1 MPNDKDLIFELAQ
14 DNFETRQDF
23 DKLLSEKDGA
33 DIVFSMV
40 EDQFESRDVF
50 DKMLADQP
58 TELPGKQSPD
68 FTMGNLVGRKPSPKP
83 QPQQQPKKPYS
94 PSAEKSLDSKLGFGS
109 VIETVGK
116 PNELTQKASAF
127 SQYEQDQGYFAKV
140 DEFKRKVV
148 DGEDPSFTVPYGDE
162 GMRILTDATG
172 GGYTNVKR
180 KANTAR
186 VKMMNEVTPLLDS
199 EFNLNNSPRYVVKNE
214 DGFDV
219 PNVEAIDQYA
229 KTLANKYG
237 LPEDGYFKEVVY
249 NEAKARA
256 SFLAIQPKVNEKFE
270 QYAKPIKEQFNKQF
284 EEGFTTDE
292 VELQKLN
299 SQVKDLSERL
309 KSEADKEVAPLQQG
323 VQMQVSEIDAQWKQF
338 EEQTMAQAEQINASV
353 QQGMPQDQAQA
364 QLAQLDQQ
372 YKAAYD
378 DYLAERSSTFDV
390 YMRESNGIY
399 GKYNQRLN
407 RQAEELES
415 VAKGR
420 VLKAATA
427 YEKEFSKDPELKNKL
442 EEAYKRAYKETV
454 AEVDKDIEQYN
465 KSKLT
470 SGIMPS
476 WMGGSYAAG
485 LAERFGRSYT
495 QALGS
500 SIKALGTTFESNAMQ
515 LWGDQL
521 ELRYSLPQAK
531 TENFSDL
538 LDGENFVQLT
548 GQLAGGMTT
557 SLIASGVT
565 ALATK
570 NAPLTMRLAI
580 TGFAGWA
587 SETAD
592 ITGRAYDDMFS
603 RTQDAAQAQEAFD
616 KSLDTQ
622 VKLMPLYAFE
632 GLPFIGNAL
641 SKMSLIPRVIA
652 GGAIETITEF
662 AQELPQGIA
671 EENISKGRDPF
682 EDFYDLATSPSRPGS
697 ETPRWKETLITISPV
712 AVLGGA
718 GQLKAKELTEQ
729 EQIDKV
735 ASEYAASINVGSI
748 IQNSSQ
754 QWVSS
759 MVANQGENF
768 AAATINTLFA
778 QGQIDEAMRD
788 KLTASIESSTKNF
801 ASAESFGLDKGR
813 ALVYDALI
821 SEHNELKAK
830 EAELKANGDEV
841 GSKIWA
847 DKASLLEKKIDAFI
861 GAGASDFFTVTSKN
875 GNQLVFSDVSKLSS
889 PSFVAAIK
897 ASGATIEAYSEDG
910 AARLRELNQTAVNN
924 AKPREVVS
932 EVKPKEEVAPL
943 TNQASNTEQTGVQG
957 EANPLADVESTAK
970 ALEGIELDP
979 LFEKTK
985 STKYFRGQPTEDLP
999 QKDIFISPNEIIGKM
1014 YAKGKG
1020 VLKNLALKASNLF
1033 DIDTTVTKEF
1043 NDKLIDAW
1051 KKANPKS
1058 AIIPKEILN
1067 GTHIGKGY
1075 SQVLKETPEFR
1086 RALEEMGFD
1095 GLLNNFSHLQL
1106 KLPRQEVIVF
1116 DKANVSEINADLIS
1130 EAYHKA
1136 KADGSNPELVQ
1147 AVEQLLTPQQDAT
1160 KTGEIE
1166 QGSQQQREGAAGSQ
1180 QGQQANRN
1188 NQEEDVAPSQAETGG
1203 SNSTQQ
1209 SGAQQE
1215 EIKQAAKKAANAVR
1229 TLKAARPGYLQ
1240 SSIGSVVWDA
1250 AVETVATAIEA
1261 GGNIAQAV
1269 ADAIEQIKQSDFYK
1283 NLSKEDQDRVV
1294 SDFESSVNGSVS
1306 PDEAMALSGTPSGGS
1321 GGTGRR
1327 TPPSDKQKENNR
1339 TRVRNIMERW
1349 ARNRE
1354 IKFQDFKG
1362 AEAIRRL
1369 GTYTQVSMDEANTI
1383 ADALID
1389 DVGIEAAM
1397 DISMDPEFAGN
1408 VRTAILGRNLNQLA
1422 DKARKKN
1429 TPENVT
1435 NLANAIIEFSI
1446 YGTNLGQA
1454 LSQIRDVIESNPE
1467 LFFAESLRTKS
1478 SSINNPTMGDPTT
1491 TGTRA
1496 QVGLSA
1502 RDAVEAAREA
1512 AFDEI
1517 MSALTNPL
1525 TPEEAMRQALEKA
1538 FELSGN
1544 DRAVLADML
1553 KDLRD
1558 RGLLASVENKD
1569 IAVAAVYDA
1578 LNGLNNQLENPLADA
1593 DIRQIAETLIN
1604 TYEEIAKAKIKTE
1617 IDKILNTEAKRKGM
1631 RNEDKAI
1638 RALLYGALDDA
1649 DYLEKWSMMF
1659 GGVSS
1664 AAFTAE
1670 EKAELKR
1677 LSRLYAQ
1684 TKKQQGPNALAT
1696 NSVNAQ
1702 FKAYMN
1708 KVFVRQMAPGRKFRN
1723 RFIQAANLISG
1734 LRYNWILTAPTTLA
1748 RVFSGT
1754 VESATTELASSMLAD
1769 IVQGR
1774 PVAAKDA
1781 ITKSFGNKQ
1790 VVFTNAAGQ
1799 QQAVE
1804 LNRVL
1809 DNIYASIRGMP
1820 KMKAGGGQ
1828 VFTEIE
1834 QLIRTNPK
1842 RATRVLLRALGVS
1855 AGRSMT
1861 AIDQLIIPITQYY
1874 TKSQVMY
1881 EIVKELYVQ
1890 AGQDVKDPLVRAKI
1904 TNDLES
1910 IMNGTPDQ
1918 WGDALAQAQ
1927 KDIMM
1932 GDLYKRSGLTA
1943 FPTTDPR
1950 KTKGVLSVEAKV
1962 YSEWLQRAYEI
1973 MDSKEAERLNKIATD
1988 GGWIGTM
1995 NPTQE
2000 MMALNAYLNAVTNSL
2015 TYTGLPRGTAGYLT
2029 DVVAKLAEK
2038 APALQWAGVLPLFV
2052 NASGNFVAWTITN
2065 TPGINAIQLAKY
2077 YATGSRGAYR
2087 LKGSSEKELSQP
2099 GAVKVDQGKM
2109 AARVAITN
2117 AIFVATLLVNRA
2129 LRGDDDDERE
2139 KFQESIMNGTY
2150 TGYTPVRLHPAFEAK
2165 GYKGGWF
2172 YYKGKPI
2179 FAYKDGGLAPFF
2191 NAVAFIDNYDKF
2203 TPPGVVGFGKDV
2215 QPFREE
2221 SPEFAEA
2228 IFEYSLLVGRTA
2240 MDQSMLVEFSKTID
2254 DVNKILVAEEGTY
2267 SDKAVKSMTN
2277 AFAKFTRSYIPY
2289 SRLQENIKSEVR
2301 ENKPDPITFNQRVAA
2316 GTFLEQWAESSEKVD
2331 WFGRP
2336 IKSQM
2341 NYVSPFNLV
2350 SGAMNLAT
2358 EDNKAIKDDALIDLF
2373 LSKNYAPTNY
2383 PQQFVPLMVDQEDL
2397 DSKDLVSFADRLEQ
2411 SPEFKAG
2418 RIGQIKLEAENVDAS
2433 GKPTYDKLP
2442 FTLFLEPDEVKKV
2455 NTQKS
2460 VIAGDFI
2467 QRNIGKFRNLPDDVF
2482 ADIMNQAY
2490 NIANKVAISKQ
2501 IPQVLKYMPDYETSI
2516 ENSIRNFEAKYPN
2529 VGFEWPS
2536 KYK

>member
-1 MPNDKDLIFELAQ
+1 MEAEVVDQSPDNISNYFNDVVKPAG
-14 DNFETRQDF
+14 DF
-23 DKLLSEKDGA
+23 DSETEFREFVSNPVKA
-33 DIVFSMV
+33 KSYF
-40 EDQFESRDVF
+40 EDVVKERGDF
-50 DKMLADQP
+50 DSDAEFIEFIGLKP

-68 FTMGNLVGRKPSPKP
+68 FTMGNLVGRKPSAQNPSSASQSKSAGLP
-83 QPQQQPKKPYS
+83 SESQPPLSVAGRSILP
-94 PSAEKSLDSKLGFGS
+94 ANLD
-109 VIETVGK
+109 GK
-116 PNELTQKASAF
+116 QL
-127 SQYEQDQGYFAKV
+127 
-140 DEFKRKVV
+140 R
-148 DGEDPSFTVPYGDE
+148 
-162 GMRILTDATG
+162 
-172 GGYTNVKR
+172 
-180 KANTAR
+180 
-186 VKMMNEVTPLLDS
+186 
-199 EFNLNNSPRYVVKNE
+199 
-214 DGFDV
+214 
-219 PNVEAIDQYA
+219 QYA
-229 KTLANKYG
+229 KQIGIPEVG
-237 LPEDGYFKEVVY
+237 LPD
-249 NEAKARA
+249 
-256 SFLAIQPKVNEKFE
+256 
-270 QYAKPIKEQFNKQF
+270 
-284 EEGFTTDE
+284 D
-292 VELQKLN
+292 
-299 SQVKDLSERL
+299 
-309 KSEADKEVAPLQQG
+309 
-323 VQMQVSEIDAQWKQF
+323 
-338 EEQTMAQAEQINASV
+338 
-353 QQGMPQDQAQA
+353 
-364 QLAQLDQQ
+364 AQLD
-372 YKAAYD
+372 K
-378 DYLAERSSTFDV
+378 LAERL
-390 YMRESNGIY
+390 R
-399 GKYNQRLN
+399 GK
-407 RQAEELES
+407 S
-415 VAKGR
+415 
-420 VLKAATA
+420 
-427 YEKEFSKDPELKNKL
+427 F
-442 EEAYKRAYKETV
+442 
-454 AEVDKDIEQYN
+454 
-465 KSKLT
+465 
-470 SGIMPS
+470 
-476 WMGGSYAAG
+476 
-485 LAERFGRSYT
+485 F
-495 QALGS
+495 
-500 SIKALGTTFESNAMQ
+500 
-515 LWGDQL
+515 
-521 ELRYSLPQAK
+521 
-531 TENFSDL
+531 
-538 LDGENFVQLT
+538 
-548 GQLAGGMTT
+548 
-557 SLIASGVT
+557 
-565 ALATK
+565 
-570 NAPLTMRLAI
+570 
-580 TGFAGWA
+580 
-587 SETAD
+587 
-592 ITGRAYDDMFS
+592 
-603 RTQDAAQAQEAFD
+603 AAQ
-616 KSLDTQ
+616 L
-622 VKLMPLYAFE
+622 
-632 GLPFIGNAL
+632 
-641 SKMSLIPRVIA
+641 
-652 GGAIETITEF
+652 EF
-662 AQELPQGIA
+662 AQEKERQIRNSNAAKKEAGDNRDARGLYEARKEVKKAYSGIQSA
-671 EENISKGRDPF
+671 LV
-682 EDFYDLATSPSRPGS
+682 Y
-697 ETPRWKETLITISPV
+697 
-712 AVLGGA
+712 
-718 GQLKAKELTEQ
+718 EQ
-729 EQIDKV
+729 EQMKPAV
-735 ASEYAASINVGSI
+735 EEASAILGQYETQLGELQSVFENESLSPEERNAAGQQFNELRKEAAAKYAEASPMIEKYNENQKALGSLGRLLPTGDEGARIRNSLDAYIKMNPYSPLNNSAMQGFSNAILPSFLRTIASVYDNEILVPGGNIWGEAIASKIFDIADQVTITPSAEAEVSVFDDLNSENLQYTVGNLLGYMVPAMLSGGAMA
-748 IQNSSQ
+748 NTQ
-754 QWVSS
+754 Q
-759 MVANQGENF
+759 
-768 AAATINTLFA
+768 AAATAKVITGSQVYGNFYKEALDAGLNKKEATLFA
-778 QGQIDEAMRD
+778 AVPTLVTAYFGDKGAEAMLAQLGKSATKQLIKESVKQMSGKSANEILDLSSKFANGFIIGALKEGTQEGIEQLSEMVSKDIANQTLEANFEGDYSIDGYLKGVGEAVALGAAVGAPLGGVSGITSRQNIIQSATQAATD
-788 KLTASIESSTKNF
+788 PDAEKIYLDTIESML
-801 ASAESFGLDKGR
+801 AQGELGQADYDQ
-813 ALVYDALI
+813 ALSLFQEAK
-821 SEHNELKAK
+821 KAVSSIPPTVQ
-830 EAELKANGDEV
+830 DEV
-841 GSKIWA
+841 
-847 DKASLLEKKIDAFI
+847 DKEEATNLIIEQQTLNQQIEVTNPAMVAPLEARL
-861 GAGASDFFTVTSKN
+861 AEVNTR
-875 GNQLVFSDVSKLSS
+875 L
-889 PSFVAAIK
+889 AAI
-897 ASGATIEAYSEDG
+897 ADG
-910 AARLRELNQTAVNN
+910 
-924 AKPREVVS
+924 KPREVVS
-932 EVKPKEEVAPL
+932 EVKPKEEAAPL
-943 TNQASNTEQTGVQG
+943 TNQASKTEQAGVEG

-1147 AVEQLLTPQQDAT
+1147 AVEKLLTPQQDAT
-1160 KTGEIE
+1160 QTGN
-1166 QGSQQQREGAAGSQ
+1166 QQQNDQQQREGTAGSQ
-1180 QGQQANRN
+1180 QGQQENRN
-1188 NQEEDVAPSQAETGG
+1188 NQEADVPQGENLSGSSNQPSE
-1203 SNSTQQ
+1203 

-1229 TLKAARPGYLQ
+1229 TLKTARPGYLQ

-1283 NLSKEDQDRVV
+1283 NLSKEDQDRVI

-1327 TPPSDKQKENNR
+1327 TPPSDKQKESNR

-1354 IKFQDFKG
+1354 EKFQDFQG
-1362 AEAIRRL
+1362 AEAIRKL
-1369 GTYTQVSMDEANTI
+1369 GTYTQVSMEQANTI

-1467 LFFAESLRTKS
+1467 LFFVDSLRTKS
-1478 SSINNPTMGDPTT
+1478 SSINEPTMGDPTT

-1569 IAVAAVYDA
+1569 IAVTAVYDA

-1593 DIRQIAETLIN
+1593 DIRQIAETLID
-1604 TYEEIAKAKIKTE
+1604 TYEKIAAEKIKTE
-1617 IDKILNTEAKRKGM
+1617 IGKILNTPAKTKGM

-1677 LSRLYAQ
+1677 LSELYAE
-1684 TKKQQGPNALAT
+1684 TRRQQGPNALAT

-1708 KVFVRQMAPGRKFRN
+1708 KAFIRQMAPGRKFRN

-1799 QQAVE
+1799 KQAVE

-1950 KTKGVLSVEAKV
+1950 KLTTTQTKQTQSGQVSITTLKGIKSAASDITSVEAKV

-2117 AIFVATLLVNRA
+2117 AIFVATLLVNKA

-2139 KFQESIMNGTY
+2139 KFQESIVNGTY
-2150 TGYTPVRLHPAFEAK
+2150 TGYTPVKLHPAFENK

-2289 SRLQENIKSEVR
+2289 SRLQENITTEIR

-2350 SGAMNLAT
+2350 SGAMNLVT

-2397 DSKDLVSFADRLEQ
+2397 DSKDIPSFAKDLEQ
-2411 SPEFKAG
+2411 SPEFKAE

-2467 QRNIGKFRNLPDDVF
+2467 QQNIGKFRNLPNDVF

-2501 IPQVLKYMPDYETSI
+2501 IPQALKYMPDYKESI

>member
-1 MPNDKDLIFELAQ
+1 MDSTLQNNDMPNNIDELYEMTK
-14 DNFETRQDF
+14 DNFGTRQDF
-23 DKLLSEKDGA
+23 DAFVKEEGA
-33 DIVFSMV
+33 DGLYEITKDNFGTR
-40 EDQFESRDVF
+40 EDF
-50 DKMLADQP
+50 DSFYSDQP

-83 QPQQQPKKPYS
+83 QPQPQPKKPYS

-140 DEFKRKVV
+140 DKAKREIV
-148 DGEDPSFTVPYGDE
+148 DNKNSSYALPNNEE
-162 GMRILTDATG
+162 GKKIYMDATG

-199 EFNLNNSPRYVVKNE
+199 EFNLNNSPKYVVKNE

-229 KTLANKYG
+229 KNLANRYG

-861 GAGASDFFTVTSKN
+861 GAGVSDFFTVTSKN

-924 AKPREVVS
+924 AKPRKVVS
-932 EVKPKEEVAPL
+932 EVKPSEESATMDEVAVSQPENFNIETRREEDFKNENESYRVIVGDEAFNDIVESGVVR
-943 TNQASNTEQTGVQG
+943 TNAETKSKKEGGIDLGNRPTAYPSFSKGKASMDYAASNPNNYIIV
-957 EANPLADVESTAK
+957 
-970 ALEGIELDP
+970 
-979 LFEKTK
+979 
-985 STKYFRGQPTEDLP
+985 TEDP
-999 QKDIFISPNEIIGKM
+999 SIQPSTVGRH
-1014 YAKGKG
+1014 GKG
-1020 VLKNLALKASNLF
+1020 TTMFPTDEKGNHLKELSGEK
-1033 DIDTTVTKEF
+1033 VKVY
-1043 NDKLIDAW
+1043 K
-1051 KKANPKS
+1051 
-1058 AIIPKEILN
+1058 
-1067 GTHIGKGY
+1067 HIGNGQY
-1075 SQVLKETPEFR
+1075 
-1086 RALEEMGFD
+1086 
-1095 GLLNNFSHLQL
+1095 
-1106 KLPRQEVIVF
+1106 
-1116 DKANVSEINADLIS
+1116 
-1130 EAYHKA
+1130 
-1136 KADGSNPELVQ
+1136 ELVYANGEKVDVKTETQ
-1147 AVEQLLTPQQDAT
+1147 TPQQDAT
-1160 KTGEIE
+1160 QTGD
-1166 QGSQQQREGAAGSQ
+1166 QQQNDQQQREGIVGSQ
-1180 QGQQANRN
+1180 QGQQANRD
-1188 NQEEDVAPSQAETGG
+1188 NQEADVPQGENLSGGGNQPSE
-1203 SNSTQQ
+1203 

-1215 EIKQAAKKAANAVR
+1215 SQE
-1229 TLKAARPGYLQ
+1229 
-1240 SSIGSVVWDA
+1240 
-1250 AVETVATAIEA
+1250 VATIPPATDQ
-1261 GGNIAQAV
+1261 GGQA
-1269 ADAIEQIKQSDFYK
+1269 
-1283 NLSKEDQDRVV
+1283 
-1294 SDFESSVNGSVS
+1294 
-1306 PDEAMALSGTPSGGS
+1306 PPSGGS

-1339 TRVRNIMERW
+1339 TRVRDIMERW

-1354 IKFQDFKG
+1354 IKFQDFQG

-1369 GTYTQVSMDEANTI
+1369 GTYTQVSMDQANTI

-1467 LFFAESLRTKS
+1467 LFFVDSLRTKS
-1478 SSINNPTMGDPTT
+1478 SSINEPTMGDPTT

-1569 IAVAAVYDA
+1569 IAVTAVYDA

-1593 DIRQIAETLIN
+1593 DIRQIAETLIDA
-1604 TYEEIAKAKIKTE
+1604 YEKIAAEKIKTE
-1617 IDKILNTEAKRKGM
+1617 IGKILNTPAKTKGM

-1677 LSRLYAQ
+1677 LSELYAE
-1684 TKKQQGPNALAT
+1684 TRRQQGPNALAT

-1973 MDSKEAERLNKIATD
+1973 MDSKEGERLNKIATD

-2000 MMALNAYLNAVTNSL
+2000 IMALNAYLNAVTNSL

-2117 AIFVATLLVNRA
+2117 AIFVATLLVNKA

-2289 SRLQENIKSEVR
+2289 SRLQENITTEIR

-2501 IPQVLKYMPDYETSI
+2501 IPQALKYMPDYKESI

>member
-68 FTMGNLVGRKPSPKP
+68 FTMGNLVGRKPSPKANP
-83 QPQQQPKKPYS
+83 QPQPQPKKPYS

-116 PNELTQKASAF
+116 PNELTQKASTF

-140 DEFKRKVV
+140 DKAKREIV
-148 DGEDPSFTVPYGDE
+148 DNNNSSYALPNNEE
-162 GMRILTDATG
+162 GKKIYMDATG

-199 EFNLNNSPRYVVKNE
+199 EFNLNNSPKYVVKNE

-299 SQVKDLSERL
+299 SQVKDLSDRL

-454 AEVDKDIEQYN
+454 LELNKDIEQYN
-465 KSKLT
+465 QSKMA

-500 SIKALGTTFESNAMQ
+500 SIKALGTTFENNAMQ

-592 ITGRAYDDMFS
+592 ITGRAYDDIFS
-603 RTQDAAQAQEAFD
+603 RTQDAAKAQEAFD

-641 SKMSLIPRVIA
+641 SKMSLIPRVVA

-735 ASEYAASINVGSI
+735 ASEYAASINIGSI

-861 GAGASDFFTVTSKN
+861 GAGVSDFFTVTSKN

-889 PSFVAAIK
+889 PSFVTAIK

-932 EVKPKEEVAPL
+932 EVKPKEEATKGGVEMPSSEQQFNEAKKGNTVTFEYTSEAEVPDVFKDKISSKGEINGKPSVKVTVAKSL
-943 TNQASNTEQTGVQG
+943 ADFYLQNQG
-957 EANPLADVESTAK
+957 EQATKQS
-970 ALEGIELDP
+970 LE
-979 LFEKTK
+979 
-985 STKYFRGQPTEDLP
+985 QPE
-999 QKDIFISPNEIIGKM
+999 
-1014 YAKGKG
+1014 
-1020 VLKNLALKASNLF
+1020 
-1033 DIDTTVTKEF
+1033 
-1043 NDKLIDAW
+1043 
-1051 KKANPKS
+1051 
-1058 AIIPKEILN
+1058 
-1067 GTHIGKGY
+1067 
-1075 SQVLKETPEFR
+1075 
-1086 RALEEMGFD
+1086 
-1095 GLLNNFSHLQL
+1095 
-1106 KLPRQEVIVF
+1106 
-1116 DKANVSEINADLIS
+1116 
-1130 EAYHKA
+1130 
-1136 KADGSNPELVQ
+1136 
-1147 AVEQLLTPQQDAT
+1147 TPQQDADQSG
-1160 KTGEIE
+1160 KIE
-1166 QGSQQQREGAAGSQ
+1166 QSNIGERPRATQQQ
-1180 QGQQANRN
+1180 QGQQANRD
-1188 NQEEDVAPSQAETGG
+1188 NQEADAPQGENLSGG

-1215 EIKQAAKKAANAVR
+1215 SQE
-1229 TLKAARPGYLQ
+1229 
-1240 SSIGSVVWDA
+1240 
-1250 AVETVATAIEA
+1250 VATIPPATDQ
-1261 GGNIAQAV
+1261 GGQA
-1269 ADAIEQIKQSDFYK
+1269 
-1283 NLSKEDQDRVV
+1283 
-1294 SDFESSVNGSVS
+1294 
-1306 PDEAMALSGTPSGGS
+1306 PPSGGS

-1339 TRVRNIMERW
+1339 TRVRDIMERW

-1354 IKFQDFKG
+1354 IKFQDFQG
-1362 AEAIRRL
+1362 AEAIRKL
-1369 GTYTQVSMDEANTI
+1369 GTYTQVSMEQANTI

-1467 LFFAESLRTKS
+1467 LFFADSLRTKS
-1478 SSINNPTMGDPTT
+1478 SSINEPTMGDPTT

-1569 IAVAAVYDA
+1569 IAVNAVYDA

-1617 IDKILNTEAKRKGM
+1617 IGKILNTEAKRKGM
-1631 RNEDKAI
+1631 RNEEKAI

-1677 LSRLYAQ
+1677 LSELYAE
-1684 TKKQQGPNALAT
+1684 TRRQQGPNALAT

-1708 KVFVRQMAPGRKFRN
+1708 KAFIRQMAPGRKFRN
-1723 RFIQAANLISG
+1723 RFVQAANLISG

-1950 KTKGVLSVEAKV
+1950 KLTTTQTKQTQSGQVSITTLKGIKSAASDITSVEAKV

-2117 AIFVATLLVNRA
+2117 AIFVATLLVNKA

-2139 KFQESIMNGTY
+2139 KFQESIVNGTY
-2150 TGYTPVRLHPAFEAK
+2150 TGYTPVKLHPAFENK

-2289 SRLQENIKSEVR
+2289 SRLQENITTEIR

-2350 SGAMNLAT
+2350 SGAMNLVT
-2358 EDNKAIKDDALIDLF
+2358 EDNKAIKDDALINLF

-2397 DSKDLVSFADRLEQ
+2397 DSKDIPSFAKDLEQ
-2411 SPEFKAG
+2411 SPEFKAE

-2433 GKPTYDKLP
+2433 GKPTYEKLP

-2467 QRNIGKFRNLPDDVF
+2467 QQNIGKFRNLPDDVF

-2501 IPQVLKYMPDYETSI
+2501 IPQALKYMPDYKESI